1 MHFFYMVVT
10 SLVDEDY
17 VLRFDLESEEWKACI
32 KGPRSGEK
40 LQEDKYMANLDDAL
54 CMLQWTAVDDI
65 CLIWVLT
72 DSVKGT
78 WVKVYT
84 IPMAPTF
91 DSVRPLTVM
100 HDGRKL
106 LFYAPNMSERTATLQ
121 VYDPLT
127 GTCTNLEKFASNLS
141 ENDGICV
148 LHLECFVLPKNL
160 PITAPSVVNI
170 FPVAAP
176 TEPCF
181 SLL

>member
-1 MHFFYMVVT
+1 MVVT

-91 DSVRPLTVM
+91 DSVRPLIVM
-100 HDGRKL
+100 HDGQKL
-106 LFYAPNMSERTATLQ
+106 LFHAPNYVEATSTLQ
-121 VYDPLT
+121 VHNPLT
-127 GTCTNLEKFASNLS
+127 GTCTKLEKFASNILG
-141 ENDGICV
+141 NVGICV
-148 LHLECFVLPKNL
+148 LHLECFVSRKNL
-160 PITAPSVVNI
+160 PIPAPSVLSRLISWQWLHRLN
-170 FPVAAP
+170 PD
-176 TEPCF
+176 
-181 SLL
+181 SLFNK